1 MKVAISS
8 AFWDNPSGP
17 SLSPWLARM
26 SALGFQ
32 GVTLFT
38 DYWVWGD
45 TVGDGRSL
53 HMALDCHQ
61 MQLASLVSGVHCDF
75 DRYRH
80 LTGVLQALGGQHLVL
95 IGGSGREPDDRRALA
110 GVLNRVGQI
119 AVSGGVTASYHH
131 HTDTSGESFHDVLE
145 LLSLT
150 DPSVVRV
157 AFDSGHA
164 ALDFRDI
171 PADGR
176 PVAAL
181 GQLWDRIGI
190 VELKDYSAA
199 TGLDTALGEGI
210 VDLERLVAELIARE
224 YADWVVIE
232 QNPECA
238 RSDQDRDSCARRS
251 LKGLNSLT
259 AANRGPAGGRGT

>member
-8 AFWDNPSGP
+8 AFWDNPSGR

-26 SALGFQ
+26 SALGFD

-38 DYWVWGD
+38 NYWVWGD
-45 TVGDGRSL
+45 TVRDGQSL
-53 HMALDCHQ
+53 HVELNRHQ
-61 MQLASLVSGVHCDF
+61 MQLASLVSGVHLDF
-75 DRYRH
+75 ERYRH
-80 LTGVLQALGGQHLVL
+80 LIGVLQALGCRHLVL
-95 IGGSGREPDDRRALA
+95 IGGSGRESGDRRALA
-110 GVLNRVGQI
+110 GVLNRVGRI
-119 AVSGGVTASYHH
+119 AASGGVIASYHH

-150 DPSVVRV
+150 DPSLVQL

-164 ALDFRDI
+164 ALDFCDI
-171 PADGR
+171 PAAGR

-181 GQLWDRIGI
+181 GLLWERIGI

-210 VDLERLVAELIARE
+210 VDLEQLVAELTARE
-224 YADWVVIE
+224 YAGWVVIE

-238 RSDQDRDSCARRS
+238 RSDPDRDSCARRS
-251 LKGLNSLT
+251 LERLNSLT
-259 AANRGPAGGRGT
+259 AGNRSPAGRPGT

>member
-17 SLSPWLARM
+17 SLRPWLARM
-26 SALGFQ
+26 SALGFE

-53 HMALDCHQ
+53 HAELDRHQ
-61 MQLASLVSGVHCDF
+61 MRLASLVSGVHLDF

-80 LTGVLQALGGQHLVL
+80 LIGVLQGLGCRHLVL
-95 IGGSGREPDDRRALA
+95 IGGSGREPHDRQALA

-119 AVSGGVTASYHH
+119 AASGGVTASYHH
-131 HTDTSGESFHDVLE
+131 HTDTCGESFHDVLE
-145 LLSLT
+145 LLSHT

-157 AFDSGHA
+157 AFDAGHA
-164 ALDFRDI
+164 VLDFRDL
-171 PADGR
+171 PSADR

-210 VDLERLVAELIARE
+210 VDLEQLVAELVARE

-232 QNPECA
+232 QNPECT
-238 RSDQDRDSCARRS
+238 RSDHDRDSCARRS
-251 LKGLNSLT
+251 LERLNSLT
-259 AANRGPAGGRGT
+259 AGGPGT